1 MNEFTTEI
9 MDNKEIMDKIV
20 EVTPVVTKP
29 KMNWRKVGVGA
40 MIVGAVGTLAVG
52 AYCVIKKFIKA
63 EDEQVEAV
71 DNVKVA
77 QHDFVEEDESEE

>member
-9 MDNKEIMDKIV
+9 MEDKKIIDKIV
-20 EVTPVVTKP
+20 EATPVVTKP

-40 MIVGAVGTLAVG
+40 AVVGAVGALAAGV
-52 AYCVIKKFIKA
+52 YYVIKKFTKD
-63 EDEQVEAV
+63 DEQAEAV

-77 QHDFVEEDESEE
+77 QHDFVEEEETEE